1 MKLKLL
7 ALALLLVPGL
17 LLAWP
22 QPGTPAPNASVADTA
37 YVSHTIPSEY
47 AGRAIF
53 MLCWQST

>member
-7 ALALLLVPGL
+7 ALALCLVPGL
-17 LLAWP
+17 LFAWP
-22 QPGTPAPNASVADTA
+22 QPGEPAPNVSVADTA
-37 YVSHTIPSEY
+37 YASVTIPSEY